1 MIKKDIENRADIDE
15 LMRRFYARAM
25 KDGTIGYLFT
35 DVAELNLAHH
45 LPVIGDFWETLLF
58 GAGSYQ
64 KHGRNPLQ
72 VHAALHQKSPLL
84 FEHFQRWLEIFTEC
98 VDETFA
104 GERADFLKLRAGMI
118 ANRMLSF
125 VSQTPSE
132 YLHEKNLSVE
142 ARG

>member
-15 LMRRFYARAM
+15 LMRRFYAQAM
-25 KDGTIGYLFT
+25 ADDRIGYLFT
-35 DVAELNLAHH
+35 DVAKLDLAHH

-84 FEHFQRWLEIFTEC
+84 FEHFQRWLEILNEC

-132 YLHEKNLSVE
+132 RLHERMISAE
-142 ARG
+142 AVS